1 VFSFKALTNFKEIIV
16 ATTLLLVTQ
25 AMQAT
30 LILKFEQRKSH
41 AVKGFEE
48 FYY

>member
-25 AMQAT
+25 AT